1 MYTLIH
7 QCKVKVRSN
16 TYITLNEDEKLIK
29 NQYQIAKIFNTFV
42 IEIVPNLGTKV
53 GERLLCNRS
62 NFSDSIEK
70 PIQKYKNHPSVSI
83 IKKMEFT
90 VNKYNKVS
98 LEPITTDD
106 ISQQIKC
113 LDIHKTTQESDMPTK
128 PVKRFDNLIVHYLQ
142 ENFNNCL

>member
-1 MYTLIH
+1 MKDYYATVAAFLT
-7 QCKVKVRSN
+7 Q
-16 TYITLNEDEKLIK
+16 LK
-29 NQYQIAKIFNTFV
+29 N
-42 IEIVPNLGTKV
+42 L
-53 GERLLCNRS
+53 
-62 NFSDSIEK
+62 
-70 PIQKYKNHPSVSI
+70 YKNIKIIRVSLSS
-83 IKKMEFT
+83 KKMEFT

-142 ENFNNCL
+142 QNFNNCL